1 MFDAV
6 VVGAG
11 VVGLAVGRRM
21 ALSGRSVLV
30 LEQHA
35 HVGEET
41 SSRNS
46 EVIHAGLYYRPG
58 SLKARLCVAGRRR
71 LIEYCDSRQVPYRLV
86 GKWIL
91 ASDAESEAKLLEIQ
105 ATARA
110 NGVDLADPVAADAVR
125 RAEPGVRCSAGLYSP
140 GTGII
145 DSHALMTALQAD
157 LEQAGGMV
165 VCHHRVERIERTG
178 SQWSVRVRDADGE
191 ASTLETPILINSAGL
206 HSVAVA
212 RAIEPGPP
220 TPWPEVCL
228 ARGNYF
234 TYAGRL
240 PVRHLLYPTPEP
252 GGLGIHLTMDLGG
265 QLRFGPDV
273 QFLAGEE
280 PDYRVDVDRHAAFV
294 EAIHRYLPDLDGAKL
309 FPGYAGVRPKVKVN
323 GRIADDF
330 LIETYPGADWTGLV
344 NLFGIESPGLTS
356 CLVLADE
363 VYDRLSAQSG
373 AE

>member
-6 VVGAG
+6 VIGAG
-11 VVGLAVGRRM
+11 VVGLAMGRRL

-30 LEQHA
+30 LERHA
-35 HVGEET
+35 HIGEET

-58 SLKARLCVAGRRR
+58 SLKARLCVAGRRQ
-71 LIEYCDSRQVPYRLV
+71 LIEYCERRQVPYRLV

-91 ASDAESEAKLLEIQ
+91 ASDAETEAKLLDIQ
-105 ATARA
+105 STARA
-110 NGVDLADPVAADAVR
+110 NGVELADPVSVEAVR
-125 RAEPGVRCSAGLYSP
+125 RHEPLVRCSAGLYSP

-178 SQWSVRVRDADGE
+178 TQWSLRVRDADGE
-191 ASTLETPILINSAGL
+191 VSTLEAPILINSAGL
-206 HSVAVA
+206 RSVAVA
-212 RAIEPGPP
+212 RSIAPELPGPL
-220 TPWPEVCL
+220 PEACL

-273 QFLAGEE
+273 QFLDGEA
-280 PDYRVDVDRHAAFV
+280 PDYRVDTDRHAAFV
-294 EAIHRYLPDLDGAKL
+294 EAIHRYLPDLDGEKL
-309 FPGYAGVRPKVKVN
+309 FPGYAGVRPKVKVD
-323 GRIADDF
+323 GTMADDF
-330 LIETYPGADWTGLV
+330 IIETYSGADWTGLV

-356 CLVLADE
+356 CLALADE
-363 VYDRLSAQSG
+363 VYDRLAAQSG
-373 AE
+373 SA

>member
-1 MFDAV
+1 MT
-6 VVGAG
+6 
-11 VVGLAVGRRM
+11 
-21 ALSGRSVLV
+21 LSGRSVLV

-58 SLKARLCVAGRRR
+58 SLKARLCVTGRRQ

-91 ASDAESEAKLLEIQ
+91 ASDAQSEAKLLGIQ

-110 NGVDLADPVAADAVR
+110 NGVALADPVSADAVR
-125 RAEPGVRCSAGLYSP
+125 RREPGVRCSAGLYSP

-145 DSHALMTALQAD
+145 DSHALMTALQSD

-165 VCHHRVERIERTG
+165 VCHHRVERIERMG

-191 ASTLETPILINSAGL
+191 VSTLETPILINSAGL

-212 RAIEPGPP
+212 RTIESGPVRP
-220 TPWPEVCL
+220 LPEVCL

-273 QFLAGEE
+273 QFLEGEE
-280 PDYRVDVDRHAAFV
+280 PDYRVDVDRHATFV
-294 EAIHRYLPDLDGAKL
+294 EAIHRYLPDLDGDKL

-356 CLVLADE
+356 CLAIADE
-363 VYDRLSAQSG
+363 VYDRLSEQSG